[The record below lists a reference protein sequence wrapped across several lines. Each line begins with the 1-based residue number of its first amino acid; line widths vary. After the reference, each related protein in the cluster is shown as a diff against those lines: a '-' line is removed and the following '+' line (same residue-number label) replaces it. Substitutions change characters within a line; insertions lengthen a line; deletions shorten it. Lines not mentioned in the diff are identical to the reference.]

1 METKMKEKLK
11 TIADLFFT
19 FMKIGAFTFGGGHA
33 MIPLIQ
39 KETVEKKGWI
49 SDDDIFDVVAI
60 AESTPGPVAINSA
73 TFVGYKTAGFFG
85 ALAATLGVILPSFII
100 IFIISGV
107 LREFRE
113 NTVVKYAFF
122 GIGAGVLA
130 LIFKAL
136 VNMFKQCPKGIVTY
150 ILMAVSF
157 IAVAF
162 FNVNVILM
170 LLLCAAVGIV
180 SSLIAERRMKK

>member
-1 METKMKEKLK
+1 MRARLKL
-11 TIADLFFT
+11 IIELFFT

-60 AESTPGPVAINSA
+60 AESTPGPIAVNSA

-85 ALAATLGVILPSFII
+85 ALFSTVGVIIPSFVVIL
-100 IFIISGV
+100 IISGV

-113 NTVVKYAFF
+113 NTVVRYAFF

-136 VNMFKQCPKGIVTY
+136 VNMYKQCPKGIVTY
-150 ILMAVSF
+150 ILMALSF
-157 IAVAF
+157 VAVAVF
-162 FNVNVILM
+162 DVNVILM
-170 LLLCAAVGIV
+170 LVLCAAVGMV
-180 SSLIAERRMKK
+180 SALIAERRMKK

>member
-1 METKMKEKLK
+1 
-11 TIADLFFT
+11 
-19 FMKIGAFTFGGGHA
+19 

-60 AESTPGPVAINSA
+60 AESTPGPVAVNSA
-73 TFVGYKTAGFFG
+73 TFVGFKTAGFFG
-85 ALAATLGVILPSFII
+85 ALAATLGVVLPSFVI

-113 NTVVKYAFF
+113 NTVVRYAFF

-136 VNMFKQCPKGIVTY
+136 FNMYKQCPKGLVSY
-150 ILMAVSF
+150 ILMGLSF
-157 IAVAF
+157 VAVAF
-162 FNVNVILM
+162 FDVNVIIVM
-170 LLLCAAVGIV
+170 IVCALAGIV
-180 SSLIAERRMKK
+180 ASLTAERRMKK

>member
-1 METKMKEKLK
+1 MKSRLKL
-11 TIADLFFT
+11 ILELFLT
-19 FMKIGAFTFGGGHA
+19 FLKIGAFTFGGGHA

-60 AESTPGPVAINSA
+60 AESTPGPVAVNSA

-85 ALAATLGVILPSFII
+85 ALAATVGVVLPSFAII
-100 IFIISGV
+100 LIISGV

-113 NTVVKYAFF
+113 NTVVRYAFF

-130 LIFKAL
+130 LILKAL
-136 VNMFKQCPKGIVTY
+136 FNMYKQCPKSIVSY
-150 ILMAVSF
+150 VLMALSF

-162 FNVNVILM
+162 FDVNVIIVM
-170 LLLCAAVGIV
+170 IACAICGI
-180 SSLIAERRMKK
+180 IAALVAEGRMKK

>member
-1 METKMKEKLK
+1 MKSRLKL
-11 TIADLFFT
+11 ILDLFLT
-19 FMKIGAFTFGGGHA
+19 FFKIGAFTFGGGHA

-60 AESTPGPVAINSA
+60 AESTPGPVAVNSA

-85 ALAATLGVILPSFII
+85 ALAATVGVILPSFAII
-100 IFIISGV
+100 LTISGV

-113 NTVVKYAFF
+113 NTVVRYAFF

-136 VNMFKQCPKGIVTY
+136 FNMYKQCPKSILSYV
-150 ILMAVSF
+150 LMALSF

-162 FNVNVILM
+162 FDVNVIFIM
-170 LLLCAAVGIV
+170 IVCAICGIV
-180 SSLIAERRMKK
+180 SALVAERRLRK

>member
-1 METKMKEKLK
+1 MRARLKL
-11 TIADLFFT
+11 IIELFFT

-60 AESTPGPVAINSA
+60 AESTPGPIAVNSA
-73 TFVGYKTAGFFG
+73 TFVGYKTAGFLG
-85 ALAATLGVILPSFII
+85 ALFSTVGVIIPSFVVIL
-100 IFIISGV
+100 IISGV

-113 NTVVKYAFF
+113 NTVVRYAFF

-136 VNMFKQCPKGIVTY
+136 VNMYKQCPKGIVTY
-150 ILMAVSF
+150 ILMALSF
-157 IAVAF
+157 VAVAVF
-162 FNVNVILM
+162 DVNVILM
-170 LLLCAAVGIV
+170 LVLCAAVGMV
-180 SSLIAERRMKK
+180 SALIAERRMKK